1 MDLRNIKKI
10 VVDSLVSVLDEND
23 KKNISVHDNTEIF
36 GSKSIID
43 SLQLINLIVKIEET
57 VYDHSGKEI
66 IVVDE
71 EAIIIGDSPFQT
83 VKSLSSFV
91 FGKVQDV

>member
-1 MDLRNIKKI
+1 MDLQNIKKI

-43 SLQLINLIVKIEET
+43 SLQLINLIVKIEED
-57 VYDHSGKEI
+57 VYDQSGKEI
-66 IVVDE
+66 IVVDD
-71 EAIIIGDSPFQT
+71 EAIIIGNSPFQT
-83 VKSLSSFV
+83 VQSLTEFV
-91 FGKVQDV
+91 YNKVESA